1 MRWALLWAILLLG
14 CHAPGEALSAKSK
27 AVQFEASDLTFHLA
41 ERDLKVQ
48 VEVARTGAARAQG
61 LMHRKSLKP
70 HHGMVFL
77 FEEEEHQSFWMKNT
91 LISLDIMFVNRSGTI
106 IGIVHNAEP
115 MTTTPRNVPGISQF
129 VIEMTGGYARQY
141 GIQKGTQV
149 TFGKMGPP
157 LP

>member
-1 MRWALLWAILLLG
+1 
-14 CHAPGEALSAKSK
+14 
-27 AVQFEASDLTFHLA
+27 
-41 ERDLKVQ
+41 
-48 VEVARTGAARAQG
+48 
-61 LMHRKSLKP
+61 
-70 HHGMVFL
+70 
-77 FEEEEHQSFWMKNT
+77 MKNT

-115 MTTTPRNVPGISQF
+115 MTTTPRNVPGVSQF